1 MKKSIKKLLGSILI
15 TTLSTAALSGCASK
29 QETAAETVTEA
40 VTETGTEETTA
51 PEPLEATAV
60 YLGVKNYGAEETN
73 KENIDQFQYRFE
85 IDGKETLLSIQK
97 GTDENNP
104 YPIQNALKE
113 GYSYQISYLDD
124 IVTAVS
130 EVSQDFPVYTP
141 PVSGI
146 AGEKTLENFLKTAM
160 MPVGTALYVYGGA
173 WDWQDEGSS
182 IQSKTI
188 GLSPDWIKFFQ
199 EQDENYTYRDKDGD
213 EANQDPQHSYYPY
226 GQFNEYYY
234 AGIDCSA
241 YIAWTLYNTL
251 NTDNTGEGLVSG
263 STGFAKKMAD
273 MGLGTWTQDVKAP
286 DGTEAYT
293 MKPGDIM
300 SINGHVWMSLGTCSD
315 NSVVIA
321 HSTPNKS
328 RTGQPGGGVQIGA
341 IGTTEDCEA
350 YLLADHYMSTYYPE
364 WYKRYPVCLKNAED
378 YFSFEGEKAGLFRW
392 DLNTETG
399 FSDPDGYQSM
409 TPEEVLK
416 HLFNEA

>member
-1 MKKSIKKLLGSILI
+1 MKKSTKTLISSIFI
-15 TTLSTAALSGCASK
+15 TALSSLALSGCSST
-29 QETAAETVTEA
+29 QNTAATEPATTAETDA
-40 VTETGTEETTA
+40 EETNA
-51 PEPLEATAV
+51 PEPVKATAI
-60 YLGVKNYGAEETN
+60 YLGVNNYGAEETN
-73 KENIDQFQYRFE
+73 KENIDHFQYRFE
-85 IDGKETLLSIQK
+85 IDGTETLLSIQK
-97 GTDENNP
+97 GSDEANL

-113 GYSYQISYLDD
+113 GYSYEISYTDD
-124 IVTAVS
+124 VVTSVN
-130 EVSQDFPVYTP
+130 ELPFDVPVYTP
-141 PVSGI
+141 PVSGA
-146 AGEKTLENFLKTAM
+146 AGEKTLGNFLKTAM

-188 GLSPDWIKFFQ
+188 GLSPDWIKFFN

-213 EANQDPQHSYYPY
+213 EANQDPQNSYYPY

-251 NTDNTGEGLVSG
+251 NTDSSGEGLVSG

-273 MGLGTWTQDVKAP
+273 MGLGSWTQDVKAP
-286 DGTEAYT
+286 DGTEEYT
-293 MKPGDIM
+293 MKPGDVM

-315 NSVVIA
+315 NSIVIA

-341 IGTTEDCEA
+341 IGASEECEA

-378 YFSFEGEKAGLFRW
+378 YFTFEGEKAGLFRW
-392 DLNTETG
+392 EPNAENG
-399 FSDPDGYQSM
+399 FSDPDGYQAM
-409 TPEEVLK
+409 TPEEVLT